1 MKCFIKKSLSTREVQ
16 ILLNKVGESGEETV
30 ESCNRFLQALILRQ
44 PEKLHELIYKLM
56 EAKQKEAEAI
66 SPNMEEVFRSWWTR
80 HIQWP
85 THRTRPEDCVLGLNL
100 WLSGTCIR
108 LATKLLADKR
118 PVDVPHKPDESG
130 PKIGD
135 NHEMDFVGQ
144 TEESYKA
151 INALGQHLKAEGWI
165 LSLPE
170 ETITFDVARD
180 KGESRSDFVTRYL
193 ELSDQQLHILL
204 EEIDLI
210 IGGVKPGIQVTD
222 DLSNPE
228 DFLVRRMFGEKINGL
243 ALDIG
248 TDPCHR
254 EQIELTTKSAA
265 IHFGLL
271 KKKDLWESIK
281 ERFQNF
287 LVNNLGSS

>member
-1 MKCFIKKSLSTREVQ
+1 MRVFLKKSFSTREVQ
-16 ILLNKVGESGEETV
+16 TLLNKVGESGEETV
-30 ESCNRFLQALILRQ
+30 ESCNRFLQALVLRQ
-44 PEKLHELIYKLM
+44 PEKLQELIYKLI
-56 EAKQKEAEAI
+56 EASQKEGEVIAP
-66 SPNMEEVFRSWWTR
+66 SMPEVFRAWWTR

-85 THRTRPEDCVLGLNL
+85 THRNRPEDCILGRNL
-100 WLSGTCIR
+100 WLPKTCIM
-108 LATKLLADKR
+108 LATKLLADKG
-118 PVDVPHKPDESG
+118 PAGDLHKDNESE
-130 PKIGD
+130 PRIGD

-151 INALGQHLKAEGWI
+151 INALGQRLKAEGWS

-170 ETITFDVARD
+170 ETITVDVTRE
-180 KGESRSDFVTRYL
+180 KGESRSEFVGRYF
-193 ELSDQQLHILL
+193 ELSDQKLHALL
-204 EEIDLI
+204 GDIDLT
-210 IGGVKPGIQVTD
+210 IGGIKPGIKVD
-222 DLSNPE
+222 DDFCNPE
-228 DFLVRRMFGEKINGL
+228 DFLVRRMFGEKVNGL

-248 TDPCHR
+248 PDPSHR

-271 KKKDLWESIK
+271 KRKDLWQSIM